1 MYTKLTRKLMKL
13 TLTIVSKWQLC
24 STLLEVQLQSI
35 NPMVLLDSESKPFNG
50 RTLEDR

>member
-13 TLTIVSKWQLC
+13 TLTIFGKWQLC

-35 NPMVLLDSESKPFNG
+35 NPMVSLDSESNPFNG
-50 RTLEDR
+50 RTLENP

>member
-13 TLTIVSKWQLC
+13 TLTIVGKCQLC

-35 NPMVLLDSESKPFNG
+35 NPTVLLDSESNPFSG
-50 RTLEDR
+50 RTLENP

>member
-13 TLTIVSKWQLC
+13 TLTIFWPLC

-35 NPMVLLDSESKPFNG
+35 NPMVLLDSELNPFNG
-50 RTLEDR
+50 RTLENP